1 MSKGLAT
8 YLDDF
13 ANELQNVMNQS
24 VCICLFVHS
33 WQTDIGLN
41 AFDL

>member
-13 ANELQNVMNQS
+13 ANELQNVMQHVLHCS
-24 VCICLFVHS
+24 QCVYVKTLAQDF
-33 WQTDIGLN
+33 
-41 AFDL
+41 